1 MNKLENAVIKYQ
13 IDFEKYKNGQANEVI
28 DLLDKA
34 CREISVYLKKT
45 TGVYTKA
52 RYQEL
57 VKKIKSISKSLKENV
72 DSNIAI
78 DDIINYEL
86 KKEKKLLKVAESYIK
101 KGDSSKI
108 DFLYPALEQIKTA
121 ALFKPIDTKY
131 GMTYQSYLDGIE
143 NGLYNVWDSAIRT
156 GYLTGQTTQQIVH
169 SVLGGVSAKSRLV
182 TPGTINSFRNSVY
195 SNTRTVLQ
203 SFANETRNRVYEENE
218 KYFGSK
224 DDYKYEY
231 LSTLDSRTCLV
242 CGELSGKLFKSL
254 KDSPALPQHRGCV
267 LDGTLVSTVGGI
279 SKVYKRRYKG
289 LLYRITTA
297 SGNTLTVT
305 PNHPILTDK
314 GFIRAHLLNV
324 GDNVV
329 SDDGLETLD
338 IIGEGKDNRQAL
350 IQDVFRSFRKN
361 PSMVSCT
368 MPAAA
373 EDFHGDTV
381 YNKVH
386 IVTADR
392 ELRSKRNVSFFKDF
406 VKKFFI
412 RRFNP
417 IDTKTH
423 KGGFFPFFDRLFSAF
438 TRFMRIFRKFINLF
452 FCVMSHS
459 FKLLFVRISH
469 RDIVAPEKSNNLC
482 SGKAEPFCNASNTD
496 SMIVKFKN
504 FINAKIIGKVS
515 PSGADAGSVHD
526 VADNVFGN
534 TELSS
539 NIFDRYSTQIKIDR
553 ITDVDVIKKSCHVY
567 NLETENGWY
576 IANGI
581 ITHNCRCLIIP
592 YFNIDND
599 TKASKNGYVDSNV
612 TFEKWLDEQD
622 EKTQQEVLGKT
633 RYNLYKNGEKIKDF
647 VDDGKK
653 LTIAQIEEKLGNAET
668 PIPKEKVK
676 QEPKKD
682 DMFEETEME
691 KELKKLKVEP
701 IELKKLEKPL
711 TENEIIDRI
720 SGGDET
726 KGGSC
731 ASLAFAYAT
740 NKYGGYDML
749 DFRGGIS
756 RDYFASLK
764 NLEKIAKLDGVSA
777 SFVTNSDEF
786 KIAKELMKKVEL
798 GKEYNLM
805 VGCHSAIIRKTK
817 DGKIKYLE
825 LQEKYQFQNG
835 FFELNDNRLAT
846 RFGCQINRFGNEYD
860 SLGILIDIE
869 TLPKNMAFI
878 SLMRYINTNAN
889 KQIKGLNGSMK

>member
-1 MNKLENAVIKYQ
+1 MNKLENAAIKYQ
-13 IDFEKYKNGQANEVI
+13 IDFEKYKNAQANDVI
-28 DLLDKA
+28 NLLDKA

-86 KKEKKLLKVAESYIK
+86 KKDKKLLKVAESYIK

-182 TPGTINSFRNSVY
+182 TQGAINSFRNSVY

-231 LSTLDSRTCLV
+231 LSALDSGTCLV
-242 CGELSGKLFKSL
+242 CGELSGKLFKSVKEFPHIPL
-254 KDSPALPQHRGCV
+254 HRG
-267 LDGTLVSTVGGI
+267 
-279 SKVYKRRYKG
+279 
-289 LLYRITTA
+289 
-297 SGNTLTVT
+297 
-305 PNHPILTDK
+305 
-314 GFIRAHLLNV
+314 
-324 GDNVV
+324 
-329 SDDGLETLD
+329 
-338 IIGEGKDNRQAL
+338 
-350 IQDVFRSFRKN
+350 
-361 PSMVSCT
+361 
-368 MPAAA
+368 
-373 EDFHGDTV
+373 
-381 YNKVH
+381 
-386 IVTADR
+386 
-392 ELRSKRNVSFFKDF
+392 
-406 VKKFFI
+406 
-412 RRFNP
+412 
-417 IDTKTH
+417 
-423 KGGFFPFFDRLFSAF
+423 
-438 TRFMRIFRKFINLF
+438 
-452 FCVMSHS
+452 
-459 FKLLFVRISH
+459 
-469 RDIVAPEKSNNLC
+469 
-482 SGKAEPFCNASNTD
+482 
-496 SMIVKFKN
+496 
-504 FINAKIIGKVS
+504 
-515 PSGADAGSVHD
+515 
-526 VADNVFGN
+526 
-534 TELSS
+534 
-539 NIFDRYSTQIKIDR
+539 
-553 ITDVDVIKKSCHVY
+553 
-567 NLETENGWY
+567 
-576 IANGI
+576 
-581 ITHNCRCLIIP
+581 CRCLIIL